1 MVEPVVVPVVEPA
14 VEPAALSA
22 ASPAGPGCY
31 SSALKAEQPD
41 RARQTY
47 AVKPGH
53 IILPASA
60 EDMARVLA
68 NLSDIKET
76 ALLQEYEW
84 AGSLRRAWQEQDRLQ
99 RIRDGEVFYPD
110 ELGLE
115 YETWDVE
122 DSDEEGE
129 WRGEYNDWVQERK
142 R

>member
-1 MVEPVVVPVVEPA
+1 
-14 VEPAALSA
+14 
-22 ASPAGPGCY
+22 
-31 SSALKAEQPD
+31 
-41 RARQTY
+41 
-47 AVKPGH
+47 
-53 IILPASA
+53 
-60 EDMARVLA
+60 MARVLA
-68 NLSDIKET
+68 DLSDIKET
-76 ALLQEYEW
+76 ALQQECEW

-99 RIRDGEVFYPD
+99 RIRDGEEFYPD